1 MYSLSIVC
9 TEPINNYVFIY
20 LPISV
25 GKPVGMSALISASTV
40 AVTVAVLC
48 INSVYAE
55 HSIHCTV
62 YSTIKFF
69 SQYCIIKILI
79 FKNNFGGKKLCCL
92 ISIYVF
98 NCIIKIKVILL
109 SQFCIFAAW
118 PFTGT
123 LKSWLHCAK

>member
-55 HSIHCTV
+55 HSIQYTVHCTV

-69 SQYCIIKILI
+69 FSILHN
-79 FKNNFGGKKLCCL
+79 KNFNF
-92 ISIYVF
+92 
-98 NCIIKIKVILL
+98 
-109 SQFCIFAAW
+109 
-118 PFTGT
+118 
-123 LKSWLHCAK
+123 